1 MERDCY
7 THDEVNLESLPMKK
21 GYRMSM
27 KNCLYDKAL
36 FATRV
41 SNATNKDDSIIIQK
55 HVFIFFGEKTLECS
69 YFSRADFTENF
80 FSHFLKKILT
90 DMSSSYE

>member
-27 KNCLYDKAL
+27 KNCLYNKSL
-36 FATRV
+36 SATRV
-41 SNATNKDDSIIIQK
+41 SN
-55 HVFIFFGEKTLECS
+55 
-69 YFSRADFTENF
+69 Y
-80 FSHFLKKILT
+80 LKKT
-90 DMSSSYE
+90 FFK

>member
-41 SNATNKDDSIIIQK
+41 SKFTYKEELE
-55 HVFIFFGEKTLECS
+55 FI
-69 YFSRADFTENF
+69 
-80 FSHFLKKILT
+80 
-90 DMSSSYE
+90 

>member
-1 MERDCY
+1 MYLTVCLHFLFVSKRFTPMERDCY

-41 SNATNKDDSIIIQK
+41 SQ
-55 HVFIFFGEKTLECS
+55 FI
-69 YFSRADFTENF
+69 
-80 FSHFLKKILT
+80 KKN
-90 DMSSSYE
+90 